1 MNEIFSN
8 HHLKITSTKENNIF
22 NIELKRTNP
31 ILLLSLKKFIRG
43 ATCSDDYISLTFKAY
58 SVEMLN
64 KKMNKPNIQMA
75 ANMLS
80 TLANQLHYLIT
91 EYSYTFLGYNTENII
106 VIDKN
111 KYLFLDIDLMSEID
125 DQHNITI
132 FYPFKKIDF
141 FVSPELKKVSKLPCT
156 IHYKTTYFSLG
167 CLLLQCI
174 LSWDNTFYD
183 EYLMGKNMDEVINKF
198 LNSHPI
204 KETKFYW
211 LICRCLVE
219 EPEKRSILFI

>member
-1 MNEIFSN
+1 MSEIFSN

-22 NIELKRTNP
+22 NIEFKRSNP
-31 ILLLSLKKFIRG
+31 LLILSLKKMIKG
-43 ATCSDDYISLTFKAY
+43 STCSDDYTFLTFKAY
-58 SVEMLN
+58 SVQMFKPEMYR
-64 KKMNKPNIQMA
+64 KPKIKMV

-80 TLANQLHYLIT
+80 TLADQLQYLIA
-91 EYSYTFLGYNTENII
+91 EHSHTFLGYNTENIM
-106 VIDKN
+106 VIDEN
-111 KYLFLDIDLMSEID
+111 IYLFLDIDLMNEID
-125 DQHNITI
+125 DENNLTI

-167 CLLLQCI
+167 CLLLLVLCGDK
-174 LSWDNTFYD
+174 SFYD
-183 EYLMGKNMDEVINKF
+183 EYLMGKNMDKY
-198 LNSHPI
+198 LYSHPL
-204 KETKFYW
+204 KETKLYW